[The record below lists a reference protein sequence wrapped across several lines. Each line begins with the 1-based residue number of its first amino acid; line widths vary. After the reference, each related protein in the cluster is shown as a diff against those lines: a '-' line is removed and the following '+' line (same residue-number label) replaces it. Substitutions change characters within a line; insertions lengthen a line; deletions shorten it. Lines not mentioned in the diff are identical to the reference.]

1 MSATYAPATVGER
14 RISLSRGPALILGTI
29 LLAAGLYFLYRSH
42 TYPRFANFPNGN
54 APVERDAF
62 FGVFGINGW
71 TGMLTA
77 IAGGLLLFGAAEHFL
92 SKGMSLFVACCLG
105 AAAIIAAISGNVL
118 GLAAANLWTK
128 IGWGAAAVILLLNAL
143 MPARRRAIAPAAA
156 GAGVAGGAA
165 TGAAYGAHRG
175 RVAEEEPVGA
185 APATTV
191 GTGPGTT
198 AGTAPAATTA
208 GAATAPANPAGTA
221 PANTAGT
228 PPATTAGNGAAAQDQ
243 PVNYTRRI
251 TGSGQPAAEEEA
263 ATPQRR
269 GLVSTLLHPRR

>member
-42 TYPRFANFPNGN
+42 TYPRFANFPNGH

-92 SKGMSLFVACCLG
+92 SKGMSLFVGCCLG

-118 GLAAANLWTK
+118 GLAAANLWTE
-128 IGWGAAAVILLLNAL
+128 IGWGASALILLINAL
-143 MPARRRAIAPAAA
+143 MPARRRAIAAPATA
-156 GAGVAGGAA
+156 GAGA
-165 TGAAYGAHRG
+165 GAAYGASRT
-175 RVAEEEPVGA
+175 RAARRPVG
-185 APATTV
+185 V
-191 GTGPGTT
+191 
-198 AGTAPAATTA
+198 APAATSEPAEPVTT
-208 GAATAPANPAGTA
+208 TAPVAAGTG
-221 PANTAGT
+221 TGAG
-228 PPATTAGNGAAAQDQ
+228 PATTTEER
-243 PVNYTRRI
+243 PVTYTHRI
-251 TGSGQPAAEEEA
+251 TGGPPQTDEET

-269 GLVSTLLHPRR
+269 GLVATLLHPRR

>member
-14 RISLSRGPALILGTI
+14 RISLSRGPALIVGTI

-77 IAGGLLLFGAAEHFL
+77 IAGGLLLFGAAEHFM
-92 SKGMSLFVACCLG
+92 SKGMSLFVGCCLG

-118 GLAAANLWTK
+118 GLAAANVWTK

-143 MPARRRAIAPAAA
+143 MPARRRAIAPATT
-156 GAGVAGGAA
+156 GAGVATGAA
-165 TGAAYGAHRG
+165 AGAAYGAHRR
-175 RVAEEEPVGA
+175 RVVEEEPVGA
-185 APATTV
+185 A
-191 GTGPGTT
+191 GT
-198 AGTAPAATTA
+198 AGTAPTNT
-208 GAATAPANPAGTA
+208 AGTA
-221 PANTAGT
+221 PANTTGTAPAAAAGS
-228 PPATTAGNGAAAQDQ
+228 GAAAQEQ
-243 PVNYTRRI
+243 PVSYTHRI
-251 TGSGQPAAEEEA
+251 TGSGDPAAEEEG

-269 GLVSTLLHPRR
+269 GLVSSLLHPRR